1 MDCNDYKGIIPFGV
15 IGNTTVFGAVVLGSN
30 PGGGAIDK
38 QSKIGY
44 DITMSRITEL
54 EDVSLWEDGLRTGAS
69 TIIDAIISMLERELY
84 KNKGEDV
91 VYEYAIKAV
100 IKKIEDMKND

>member
-1 MDCNDYKGIIPFGV
+1 
-15 IGNTTVFGAVVLGSN
+15 
-30 PGGGAIDK
+30 
-38 QSKIGY
+38 
-44 DITMSRITEL
+44 MSRITEL